1 MIMKNIYQTPD
12 FSIQLISNE
21 DVITT
26 SGDIHVNAGDIPG
39 VPTGANPA
47 SRGNTNT
54 VNWNDFI

>member
-1 MIMKNIYQTPD
+1 MIMKNIYQTPNA
-12 FSIQLISNE
+12 SILLISNE

-26 SGDIHVNAGDIPG
+26 SGDIHIDAGTVPG
-39 VPTGANPA
+39 VAGATPT